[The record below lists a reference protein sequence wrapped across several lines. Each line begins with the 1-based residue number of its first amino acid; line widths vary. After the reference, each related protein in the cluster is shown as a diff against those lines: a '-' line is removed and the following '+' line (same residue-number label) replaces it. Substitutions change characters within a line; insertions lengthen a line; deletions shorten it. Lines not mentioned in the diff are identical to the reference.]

1 MRHSFRALAVSSV
14 LALAFASFAQTHF
27 VSRPGVQELSGRM
40 VVRPWSESAW
50 QARGLTLTQAQA
62 KVREAVNKATN
73 VIRRVTETG
82 EIIISVPA
90 GQTEDRIFFN
100 LNATGLYEYV
110 TPDYRVYPLL
120 KPNDPFFN
128 NQWHHAMI
136 KSEKGWDLH
145 TGHTVKIAIV
155 DTGIDL
161 THPDLAPNLLS
172 GYNSVDKVTQ
182 ANGGQVM
189 DINGHGTHCAGDAAA
204 ITNNGRGVA
213 GVAWNVKIFPVR
225 TSNAPSG
232 GAFVTDM
239 MDGARWATNNGAK
252 VVSVSY
258 AGVDSPLIQTTGQE
272 MRAKG
277 SLLFYAAGNDNRDLA
292 GFDHADVMVIGAS
305 NEQDTKAGFSAYGKA
320 IDVFAPGTGIVSTT
334 LGGGYGPASGTSM
347 ACPVAAGLAALI
359 YSYNPK
365 LTSKQVED
373 IMSNSAKSWG
383 DSNKYGFGRIDV
395 EKAMLLTRAT
405 LSSAQVV
412 LPSSVTQQDG
422 THNSGGLPEV
432 STIDKLFHVSTSG
445 RVASGQ
451 SASAE
456 ATFTLPNPSKL
467 SKIELLTS
475 ANSSDRRYTPA
486 STVFLWNYQTSK
498 YDKIAEGS
506 LRAIGQ
512 DEMKRSLS
520 GASLTKYVN
529 GSGQVKML
537 FRAYSA
543 DRRNTGMAEPFRLMI
558 NRLAIGTETSS

>member
-1 MRHSFRALAVSSV
+1 MRHSIRAIAVGSV
-14 LALAFASFAQTHF
+14 LGLTFASFAQTHF

-40 VVRPWSESAW
+40 VVRPWSEADW
-50 QARGLTLTQAQA
+50 QARGLTLAQAQA
-62 KVREAVNKATN
+62 KVRQAVSRATN
-73 VIRRVTETG
+73 VIRQVTETG
-82 EIIISVPA
+82 EIIIRVPA
-90 GQTEDRIFFN
+90 GQTEDTVFTS
-100 LNATGLYEYV
+100 LNATGLYQYV
-110 TPDYRVYPLL
+110 TPDYRVFPLAR
-120 KPNDPFFN
+120 PNDPFFS

-161 THPDLAPNLLS
+161 THPDLAPNLLP

-204 ITNNGRGVA
+204 ITNNRTGVA
-213 GVAWNVKIFPVR
+213 GVGWNMKIFPVR
-225 TSNAPSG
+225 TSNSPGG

-277 SLLFYAAGNDNRDLA
+277 SLLFYAAGNDNRDLS

-305 NEQDTKAGFSAYGKA
+305 NQQDTKAGFSAYGKA
-320 IDVFAPGTGIVSTT
+320 IDVMAPGTDIVSTT

-365 LTSKQVED
+365 LTSRQVEN

-383 DSNKYGFGRIDV
+383 DSAKYGFGRIEV
-395 EKAMLLTRAT
+395 EKAMILTRAT
-405 LSSAQVV
+405 LTTATVI
-412 LPSSVTQQDG
+412 LPDALTQQDG
-422 THNSGGLPEV
+422 SFVSGGLTEV
-432 STIDKLFHVSTSG
+432 SAIDKLFHRSASARVS
-445 RVASGQ
+445 SGQ
-451 SASAE
+451 SAGVTAE
-456 ATFTLPNPSKL
+456 FTLPNPT
-467 SKIELLTS
+467 KIS
-475 ANSSDRRYTPA
+475 AFEFMVSAISSSTAFPPSNSI
-486 STVFLWNYQTSK
+486 FLWNWQTGK
-498 YDKIAEGS
+498 YDLIAES
-506 LRAIGQ
+506 ALKSTGQ

-520 GASLTKYVN
+520 GTTMSKYMN
-529 GSGQVKML
+529 GSGKVKML
-537 FRAYSA
+537 LRAYSA
-543 DRRNTGMAEPFRLMI
+543 DRRNTGLAQPFQLMI
-558 NRLAIGTETSS
+558 NRLAIGIESMN

>member
-1 MRHSFRALAVSSV
+1 M
-14 LALAFASFAQTHF
+14 ALAFASFAQTHF

-62 KVREAVNKATN
+62 KVREAVTKASN

-110 TPDYRVYPLL
+110 TPDYRVYPLTR
-120 KPNDPFFN
+120 PNDPFFQ

-136 KSEKGWDLH
+136 RSERGWALH

-161 THPDLAPNLLS
+161 THPDLAPNLLP

-213 GVAWNVKIFPVR
+213 GVSWNVKIFPVR
-225 TSNAPSG
+225 TSNSPGG

-359 YSYNPK
+359 YSYNPR
-365 LTSKQVED
+365 LTSRQVED

-405 LSSAQVV
+405 LTTAQVV
-412 LPSSVTQQDG
+412 VPSSMTQRDG

-432 STIDKLFHVSTSG
+432 STIDKLFHVSTSA
-445 RVASGQ
+445 RVTSGQ

-456 ATFTLPNPSKL
+456 ATFTLPNPTKL
-467 SKIELLTS
+467 SKIELLAA

-498 YDKIAEGS
+498 YDIIAEGS

-520 GASLTKYVN
+520 GTSLTRYVN
-529 GSGQVKML
+529 ASGQVKML

-558 NRLAIGTETSS
+558 NRLAIGVETSN